1 MKSDKVGRKKYGGS
15 SGGRKYNG
23 SNRPET
29 PQVSSLI
36 TSKQMRTSRAI
47 SDSYSM
53 MKGGNKSSLKVNP
66 KSSKLSGIT
75 SIYDSQLSDDT
86 YDAAS
91 AVSTSE
97 SVSKNGSSSVFSY
110 SQKMACPLEQGSVSP
125 QPQALKASQSHMS
138 RSSQPKASITPQS
151 QKVPKALKGPL
162 TLQSRVHAGRVRE
175 KYQGE
180 SEITDM
186 QYLVEEGP
194 LSFRAVAFLGGFFM
208 ILASVLDLIDQ
219 DKDDLTA
226 MGELITVFLW
236 VFGIIILTLEG
247 RPFNI
252 QIPFLYSFL
261 ITFFGCF
268 RFVWGR
274 GFLYFVGG
282 CLQFFLFT
290 KYDMCSGVFFMLLGL
305 TSIVSGY
312 KASVKLAGLRN
323 SISSRSDIKYLFHS
337 FDKDRDGFLNI
348 EEFRDM
354 MMTMDQNVDYNE
366 FVAALSAIDAD
377 NNQKIS
383 IADMEQWYLEYSEDE
398 LPPMMNCCGSAR
410 YDLKAQPNNSHNNL
424 QNPNARLLA

>member
-1 MKSDKVGRKKYGGS
+1 VKSDKIGRKKYNGS
-15 SGGRKYNG
+15 IGGRKYNG
-23 SNRPET
+23 SKRPET
-29 PQVSSLI
+29 PQVSSLL
-36 TSKQMRTSRAI
+36 TSKQMNTSRAI
-47 SDSYSM
+47 SDAY
-53 MKGGNKSSLKVNP
+53 SLKKSGNQSSQKV
-66 KSSKLSGIT
+66 SSKPRLSGIT
-75 SIYDSQLSDDT
+75 SIYDSQLSDET
-86 YDAAS
+86 YDAGPAL
-91 AVSTSE
+91 STSQ
-97 SVSKNGSSSVFSY
+97 SISKNESSSVFSY
-110 SQKMACPLEQGSVSP
+110 SQKMASPRAQASVSP
-125 QPQALKASQSHMS
+125 QPQVLNSSQSHMS
-138 RSSQPKASITPQS
+138 RSSRSKVSSSPQS
-151 QKVPKALKGPL
+151 QKVPKSMKGPL
-162 TLQSRVHAGRVRE
+162 TLQTRIHAGRVRE

-180 SEITDM
+180 SEVSDM

-194 LSFRAVAFLGGFFM
+194 LSFRAIAFLGGFFM

-236 VFGIIILTLEG
+236 VFGIIIMTLEG

-252 QIPFLYSFL
+252 QIPFLNNFL

-290 KYDMCSGVFFMLLGL
+290 KYDMVSGVFFMILGL
-305 TSIVSGY
+305 ISIVSGY

-337 FDKDRDGFLNI
+337 FDKDRDGFLNV

-354 MMTMDQNVDYNE
+354 MATMDQNVDYNE
-366 FVAALSAIDAD
+366 FVAALSAIDAE

-410 YDLKAQPNNSHNNL
+410 YDLKAQPNNSHNHL
-424 QNPNARLLA
+424 QNPNAHLLA